1 MKKSV
6 YFLLFTKSRNSHRTV
21 NKVTRSCRFW
31 FVKQTFLPHNHF
43 IQTVRTSA
51 RSWFQVNYRFIF
63 QAQKIGRTFKS
74 RTKFPAMADKI
85 SLVGWP
91 NWIVKKFRRKEKG
104 TLSEDQPDCYPANR
118 VSFNLPRGKIEAT
131 LLAGYQIVRSFAGSK
146 NKTKTVEVSRAVAP
160 ITLHNE
166 LALLPEHN

>member
-63 QAQKIGRTFKS
+63 QAQKIGRTIKS
-74 RTKFPAMADKI
+74 RTKFPAVADKI

-91 NWIVKKFRRKEKG
+91 LWRTSEERRKELYLKINQIV
-104 TLSEDQPDCYPANR
+104 TLQNR
-118 VSFNLPRGKIEAT
+118 VSFNRPRGKIEAT